1 MRSKVILE
9 EIPELKLPEK
19 YNKNVNILNNS
30 PVEDGGHSYKQ
41 RALRDCI
48 PLPANY
54 VTYHT

>member
-30 PVEDGGHSYKQ
+30 PVEDGGHSYK
-41 RALRDCI
+41 
-48 PLPANY
+48 
-54 VTYHT
+54 